1 MKLSNDQVYTVLAVN
16 LYDLD
21 LTNNVD
27 NIISDIHNPFPDV
40 SYLITR
46 GHIKLSQGVSR
57 LCATHSAVFL

>member
-27 NIISDIHNPFPDV
+27 NIISVIHNPFPDMFR
-40 SYLITR
+40 I
-46 GHIKLSQGVSR
+46 
-57 LCATHSAVFL
+57 